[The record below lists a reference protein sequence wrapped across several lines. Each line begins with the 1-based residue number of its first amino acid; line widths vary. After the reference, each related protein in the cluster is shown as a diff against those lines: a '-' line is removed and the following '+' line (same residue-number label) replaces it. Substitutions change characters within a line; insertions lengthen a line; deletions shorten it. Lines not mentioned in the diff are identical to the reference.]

1 VFSRFFIDRPI
12 FAAVL
17 SITITLAGGIAVFEL
32 PLAQYPP
39 IAPPTVIVSCTYP
52 GASAEVVAETV
63 AAPIEQQVNGVEN
76 MLYMSS
82 QCANDGSYMLFVTF
96 KHGVNLNMAQV
107 LVQNRVS
114 LAMPLLP
121 DVIKQTGMLTRKM
134 SPDIVLSVNLNS
146 PHGTYNQLYL
156 SNYALMYLRE
166 ELVRLEGVSDVT
178 ILGQRDYSMRIWLDP
193 DRMAVR
199 NLTADDVVAAV
210 TEQNMSV
217 ACGRIGMPPVGKGQA
232 CEFTLSTLG
241 RLVTPEQFADIVLRA
256 DARGRLIRVRD
267 VGWVEMGAKNEDV
280 SCRLDGKPSVG
291 MAIWQLPDA
300 NALELSDR
308 IRAKMDDLQKAF
320 PPDMIYQIQ
329 FDTTPYTRQT
339 IEEVFKSLRDAVILV
354 ALVVLLFL
362 QNWRSAIIPLVAVPV
377 AVIGTFA
384 VMAVAGFS
392 LNNLTLFGLVL
403 SIGIVV
409 DDAIVVVEAIQHHVE
424 QGLAPREATI
434 KAMSQ
439 VSVPVVAVGLVLS
452 AVFVP
457 CAFIGGITG
466 RFFQQFALTIS
477 SATIISTFNSLSLS
491 PALAAILLRS
501 REEETHEPLPRAAF
515 AALAGWAGYA
525 WAAPWLA
532 AWIEPLLVGRSDQAR
547 AWAGTLAYWAAV
559 AAAALAGWLLGRLA
573 NRALGWGFR
582 RFNRGFRTSI
592 AMYLRTVRK
601 LLRVPSPALAVYALL
616 LALTWWAFRYTPKGF
631 IPTQDMGYL
640 MVNIQLPDS
649 ASLERTTQVID
660 RVEKILLTP
669 HNGVKHALGVVGMS
683 FMLNARAAN
692 YGSFFVILDDFHD
705 RLAPELYAD
714 RLAMRLSKE
723 LGEGIPEAII
733 QVLPAAPVR
742 GVSRTGGFKVML
754 EDRGS
759 ALGLLGL
766 QQASD
771 ALAEAAGK
779 QFLPAGKHEIPLL
792 VQVRNTFRAAIPSY
806 FFDLNRA
813 QCEAMQVPIA
823 AVNNALQVFL
833 GSLYVNDFNR
843 FGRTWQVNVQAD
855 GRFRD
860 QLERVGQMKVRNAQ
874 GGMVPLGA
882 VADMRPVTSPLI
894 LTRYNTYPAA
904 GIMGNAGPR
913 TSSGDAI
920 KLMEKL
926 AEQTAPSSVCE
937 WTELAYMELL
947 AGNTAM
953 YLFAFAILMVF
964 LMLAAQYESWS
975 LPLAVILVVPLCLS
989 CALAGVLLTG
999 VDINIFTQI
1008 GFVVLVGLASKNAI
1022 LLVEFAKRQREAGA
1036 SPRAAA
1042 LGACRLRLRPIVM
1055 TSSAF
1060 ILGVS
1065 TLLAAHGAGAEMRR
1079 LLGTAVFSGML
1090 GVTLFGIF
1098 LTPVFF
1104 VVVDRMSHSR
1114 LFGSR
1119 GMHIAG
1125 SILTFVLLGW
1135 LFWGI
1140 TKLLTG
1146 LARPAGVPVPMPVD
1160 EVGGEAEPE
1169 LHEGNEH
1176 GDA

>member
-1 VFSRFFIDRPI
+1 MFSRFFIDRPI

-17 SITITLAGGIAVFEL
+17 SITVTLAGTIAVFEL
-32 PLAQYPP
+32 PLAQYPQ
-39 IAPPTVIVSCTYP
+39 IAPPTVNVSCSYP
-52 GASAEVVAETV
+52 GASAQVVAETV

-76 MLYMSS
+76 MFYMSS
-82 QCANDGSYMLFVTF
+82 QCANDGSYSLDVTF
-96 KHGVNLNMAQV
+96 KHGVDLNMAQV
-107 LVQNRVS
+107 LVQNRVN
-114 LAMPLLP
+114 LAVPLLP
-121 DVIKQTGMLTRKM
+121 DVIKQTGVTTKKR
-134 SPDIVLSVNLNS
+134 SPDIVMSVNINS
-146 PHGTYNQLYL
+146 PGGTYDQLYL
-156 SNYALMYLRE
+156 SNYSLMHIRE
-166 ELVRLEGVSDVT
+166 ELVRLPGVSDVS

-193 DRMAVR
+193 DQLAVR

-210 TEQNMSV
+210 MEQNAEV
-217 ACGRIGMPPVGKGQA
+217 ACGRIGMPPIQPGQA
-232 CEFTLSTLG
+232 SQITLSTLG
-241 RLVTPEQFADIVLRA
+241 RLVEPKQFADIVLRA
-256 DARGRLIRVRD
+256 DTRGRLIRIRD
-267 VGWVEMGAKNEDV
+267 VGRVALGAVNEDV

-291 MAIWQLPDA
+291 LAVWQLPDA

-308 IRAKMDDLQKAF
+308 IRAKMDELAKAF
-320 PPDMIYQIQ
+320 PPDMVYQIQ

-339 IEEVFKSLRDAVILV
+339 IEEVFKSLRDSVILV

-377 AVIGTFA
+377 AIIGTFA

-424 QGLAPREATI
+424 QGLPPREATI

-477 SATIISTFNSLSLS
+477 SATILSTFNSLSLS

-501 REEETHEPLPRAAF
+501 RDRETHEPLPRLAF
-515 AALAGWAGYA
+515 VVLGGWLGYA
-525 WAAPWLA
+525 LAAPWLA
-532 AWIEPLLVGRSDQAR
+532 ARLEPLLAVGPQWLRG
-547 AWAGTLAYWAAV
+547 WAGTLLPWIVV
-559 AAAALAGWLLGRLA
+559 AAAAPAGWLGGRLV
-573 NRALGWGFR
+573 NRVLVWGFR
-582 RFNRGFRTSI
+582 GFNRGFRASI
-592 AMYLRTVRK
+592 AVYLRSVRK
-601 LLRVPSPALAVYALL
+601 LLRFPGPALAVYAVLL
-616 LALTWWAFRYTPKGF
+616 GLTCWGFRQMPKGF

-640 MVNIQLPDS
+640 LVNVQLPDS
-649 ASLERTTQVID
+649 ASLERTTELID
-660 RVEKILLTP
+660 RVEKVILTP
-669 HNGVKHALGVVGMS
+669 HNGVKHTLGVVGLS
-683 FMLNARAAN
+683 FLLNARAPN
-692 YGSFFVILDDFHD
+692 LGSFFVILDDFPD
-705 RLAPELYAD
+705 RLTPELYSERIATGLRK
-714 RLAMRLSKE
+714 RLAQE
-723 LGEGIPEAII
+723 IPDAM
-733 QVLPAAPVR
+733 VTVFPAVPVR
-742 GVSRTGGFKVML
+742 GVGRAGGFKIMV
-754 EDRGS
+754 EDRGN
-759 ALGLLGL
+759 LLGPAKL
-766 QQASD
+766 QEVSD
-771 ALAEAAGK
+771 GLVRAGND
-779 QFLPAGKHEIPLL
+779 QRAPGGKVPLL
-792 VQVRNTFRAAIPSY
+792 VGLFNTFRANIPSY
-806 FFDLNRA
+806 FFDLNRS
-813 QCEAMQVPIA
+813 QCQAMQVPL
-823 AVNNALQVFL
+823 VGVFDTLQVFL

-860 QLERVGQMKVRNAQ
+860 QSEKVMQMKVRNTQ

-882 VADMRPVTSPLI
+882 VARMQPINSPLI
-894 LTRYNTYPAA
+894 LTRYNTYLAA
-904 GIMGNAGPR
+904 GINGNAGPR

-920 KLMEKL
+920 KLMEQLAAQKL
-926 AEQTAPSSVCE
+926 SPSTVCE
-937 WTELAYMELL
+937 WTEMAFMELL

-953 YLFAFAILMVF
+953 YIFGFAILMVF

-989 CALAGVLLTG
+989 CALAGVFIARA
-999 VDINIFTQI
+999 DINIFTQI

-1022 LLVEFAKRQREAGA
+1022 LLVEFAKRQREQGA

-1065 TLLAAHGAGAEMRR
+1065 SLLVARGAGAEMRR

-1104 VVVDRMSHSR
+1104 IVVDRASHSR
-1114 LFGSR
+1114 LFTAR
-1119 GMHIAG
+1119 
-1125 SILTFVLLGW
+1125 LTRLVGYVLLICLTLGIPW
-1135 LFWGI
+1135 LFSRLPERGNG
-1140 TKLLTG
+1140 TPPPEG
-1146 LARPAGVPVPMPVD
+1146 EGDGAPPAGP
-1160 EVGGEAEPE
+1160 GPE
-1169 LHEGNEH
+1169 NQEIP
-1176 GDA
+1176 

>member
-1 VFSRFFIDRPI
+1 MFARFFIDRPI

-17 SITITLAGGIAVFEL
+17 SIAVTLAGGIAVREL
-32 PLAQYPP
+32 PLAQYPQ
-39 IAPPTVIVSCTYP
+39 IAPPTVNVNCTYP

-82 QCANDGSYMLFVTF
+82 QCANDGSYSLDVTF
-96 KHGVNLNMAQV
+96 KHGVDLNMAQV
-107 LVQNRVS
+107 LVQNRVN
-114 LAMPLLP
+114 LAVPLLP
-121 DVIKQTGMLTRKM
+121 DVIKQTGVTTKKR
-134 SPDIVLSVNLNS
+134 SPDIVLSVNINS
-146 PHGTYNQLYL
+146 PGGTYDQLYL
-156 SNYALMYLRE
+156 SNYALMHIRE
-166 ELVRLEGVSDVT
+166 ELVRLPGVSDVS

-193 DRMAVR
+193 DRLAVR

-210 TEQNMSV
+210 MEQNIQV
-217 ACGRIGMPPVGKGQA
+217 ACGRIGMPPVERGQA
-232 CEFTLSTLG
+232 CEITLSTLG
-241 RLVTPEQFADIVLRA
+241 RLVEPEQFADIVLRA
-256 DARGRLIRVRD
+256 DAGGRLIRIRD
-267 VGWVEMGAKNEDV
+267 VGRVVLGAVNEDV

-291 MAIWQLPDA
+291 LAVWQLPDA
-300 NALELSDR
+300 NALDLSDR
-308 IRAKMDDLQKAF
+308 IRTKMDELAKAF

-339 IEEVFKSLRDAVILV
+339 IEEVFKSLRNAVLLV

-377 AVIGTFA
+377 AIIGTFA

-409 DDAIVVVEAIQHHVE
+409 DNAIVVVEAIEHHIE

-439 VSVPVVAVGLVLS
+439 LSVPLVAMGLVLS

-501 REEETHEPLPRAAF
+501 RDRETHEPLPRAAF

-525 WAAPWLA
+525 LAAPWLA
-532 AWIEPLLVGRSDQAR
+532 ARIEPLLAGRPDQVR
-547 AWAGTLAYWAAV
+547 AWAGTLLYWAV
-559 AAAALAGWLLGRLA
+559 AAAAALGGWLIGRLL
-573 NRALGWGFR
+573 NRVLRWGFR
-582 RFNRGFRTSI
+582 WFNRGFRASI
-592 AMYLRTVRK
+592 AMYLRTLRR
-601 LLRVPSPALAVYALL
+601 LLRFPGPALAVYAVLL
-616 LALTWWAFRYTPKGF
+616 LLTWWGFRQMPKGF

-640 MVNIQLPDS
+640 LVNVQLPDS
-649 ASLERTTQVID
+649 ASLERTTQLID
-660 RVEKILLTP
+660 RVEKIILTP
-669 HNGVKHALGVVGMS
+669 HNGVKHTLGVVGLS
-683 FMLNARAAN
+683 FLLNARAPN
-692 YGSFFVILDDFHD
+692 LGSFFVILDDFPD
-705 RLAPELYAD
+705 RLAPELYSEKIAAGLRK
-714 RLAMRLSKE
+714 RLAEEVPQAL
-723 LGEGIPEAII
+723 
-733 QVLPAAPVR
+733 VTVFPAVPVR
-742 GVSRTGGFKVML
+742 GVGRAGGFKIMV
-754 EDRGS
+754 EDRGN
-759 ALGLLGL
+759 LLGL
-766 QQASD
+766 ARLQEASD
-771 ALAEAAGK
+771 RLVQAGNA
-779 QFLPAGKHEIPLL
+779 QRAPGGKLPLL
-792 VQVRNTFRAAIPSY
+792 VGLFNTFRANIPSY
-806 FFDLNRA
+806 FFDLNRS
-813 QCEAMQVPIA
+813 QCQAMQVPVA

-843 FGRTWQVNVQAD
+843 FGRTWQVNVMAD

-860 QLERVGQMKVRNAQ
+860 QVDKVMQMKVRNVQ
-874 GGMVPLGA
+874 GGMVPLGT
-882 VADMRPVTSPLI
+882 VARIRPVNNPLI
-894 LTRYNTYPAA
+894 LTRYNTYLAA
-904 GIMGNAGPR
+904 GINGNAGPR

-920 KLMEKL
+920 KLMEQLAAQKL
-926 AEQTAPSSVCE
+926 PPSTVCE
-937 WTELAYMELL
+937 WTEMAFMELL
-947 AGNTAM
+947 AGNTAI
-953 YLFAFAILMVF
+953 YLFGFAILMVF

-989 CALAGVLLTG
+989 CALAGVFITHA
-999 VDINIFTQI
+999 DINIFTQI

-1022 LLVEFAKRQREAGA
+1022 LIVEFAKRQREAGA

-1055 TSSAF
+1055 TSAAF

-1065 TLLAAHGAGAEMRR
+1065 SLLVAHGAGAEMRR

-1104 VVVDRMSHSR
+1104 VVVDRVSKSR

-1119 GMHIAG
+1119 LMRRT
-1125 SILTFVLLGW
+1125 SEVLMFLMTFGLIWFIERRW
-1135 LFWGI
+1135 LRDNGQ
-1140 TKLLTG
+1140 
-1146 LARPAGVPVPMPVD
+1146 PAPPN
-1160 EVGGEAEPE
+1160 GELPPEEPE
-1169 LHEGNEH
+1169 SV
-1176 GDA
+1176 